1 MSTALLLLAAAI
13 ATTSADILT
22 NTNEQEGRR
31 HRLIKHR
38 NSQRIQLDNGE
49 DTAQHPT
56 PIYDNHS
63 DRRSR
68 RKLQQQWTMLQAHD
82 TIDIVNDY
90 KYNDNIVEQQRPKK
104 RPPPD
109 RLIPPIIQKESG
121 DAEVSSGF
129 RNKRPPQ
136 ISPKSIAPTSQP
148 SSDEQSSIMDVQSI
162 VVDQPRP
169 SNINPNKK
177 LNNKF
182 GEEELSGK
190 INSREYYT
198 DNNSLIDIN
207 LDKFINNKRDPP
219 TSAPSSLPSTQMVAE
234 DTIIITNGDTNKEE
248 DTLQGEYIKSS
259 SRGSHTTV
267 QIKGN
272 ATGTIDIR
280 SVSRG
285 RGKESTIF
293 TMNVKGLDTHC
304 ANMEWNSNDYNW
316 DTGKSGKSSSSIG
329 TKKKTTK
336 SSKSSKSKSS
346 KSSKS
351 KSSKIGKCS
360 KQYKWREWNKSM
372 SIWSFDDHWECSKS
386 SKSKSSKSKSA
397 KAKSSKSKG
406 AKSKSPKRSKGSRND
421 HGSCLCGQCTQDG
434 ECNFQG
440 HGYAKPQILFLK
452 VDPTLC
458 PGEVDNN
465 NLCIGTKEHI
475 TISFKGKDECTYT
488 INTLSDVNILGL
500 YRIAKPAICQSNN
513 NNNGSKAN
521 KKNGVGTNVYIDY
534 IGDSSPD
541 TFIHASCSVDIYEG
555 MRIGDSPFILA
566 GYCLENDNESVD
578 GSCSFIDQPKC
589 SGYDPEEEEDDPEEE
604 DDDDWNDKW
613 DDDAWIDDDDNMW
626 DETNWPTWSPSVW
639 EWPTYSPSIWNDDTW
654 GDWDDDNWHDTDWP
668 TYSPSIWDDDGW
680 WDDDKWDDDKWI
692 DDDDNEDN
700 HDDDTFG
707 HSNSPS
713 KAPISNTSDE
723 PTSSPSC
730 PHDMRRLS
738 TGECSP
744 VGTNEPTSISPT
756 PTFKSQTK
764 SPTAG
769 DGDDDGVDVPDTS
782 SPTIPQPPPTKS
794 TQEPTPSPEEQ
805 STPKPVW
812 TFPKNPRPS
821 SPPPTEIDN
830 TNSPSKFPSTQI
842 DPTKSPSTKS
852 PIGDEVLSKT
862 PTMNEEPSLQPTV
875 EESPSTK
882 SPVGDEVL
890 TRSPT
895 SEPDNS
901 DSPTKDQSTSSP
913 TPVTEE
919 GSPSKSPVTITS
931 SPSTSDTK
939 LPSSDSPSTVSQ
951 PTLQPIIGDSKSP
964 SSESKSPS
972 SDDSKSPTLQP
983 SKVED
988 SKSPTT
994 KSPSTEEVLTSSPTG
1009 ASSESSEPTP
1019 KPILKPPPTVRS
1031 RPTSSPMQDESSAP
1045 TELMPSKQP
1054 TSTSSSPTIVQSS
1067 PSQNPVT
1074 KSPIGDGVVSSP
1086 PTLVATSK
1094 PTLPKQSSSPT
1105 LQPSSNESPT
1115 NSKSPSTSP
1124 IINGEPSRAPAMEPS
1139 GQPTIKTPRAA
1150 TPQPTTSP
1158 SSEPTV
1164 SIAFVCY
1171 YFLFVSF
1178 ISQSNLSL

>member
-1 MSTALLLLAAAI
+1 MSTALLILLTTAI
-13 ATTSADILT
+13 ATTSANILT

-31 HRLIKHR
+31 HRLINHR

-49 DTAQHPT
+49 DTAL
-56 PIYDNHS
+56 PIPNDNAS
-63 DRRSR
+63 RRRSR

-90 KYNDNIVEQQRPKK
+90 KYDEDIIGQQQRLKK
-104 RPPPD
+104 RPPD
-109 RLIPPIIQKESG
+109 RLIPPIVQNVERG
-121 DAEVSSGF
+121 DDNDVEVSSGF
-129 RNKRPPQ
+129 RNKRPLV
-136 ISPKSIAPTSQP
+136 SPTSTAPTSRP
-148 SSDEQSSIMDVQSI
+148 SSDEQSSTMIDVQSTAI
-162 VVDQPRP
+162 DQPVP
-169 SNINPNKK
+169 SNIINPNKK

-182 GEEELSGK
+182 GEELSGK
-190 INSREYYT
+190 IISREYY
-198 DNNSLIDIN
+198 NNNPLIDIN
-207 LDKFINNKRDPP
+207 LDKFINNKREPP
-219 TSAPSSLPSTQMVAE
+219 TSAPSSLPSIPGIVAE

-248 DTLQGEYIKSS
+248 DTLQEEQYIKSS

-280 SVSRG
+280 TVSRG

-304 ANMEWNSNDYNW
+304 DNMEWNSSNDYNW
-316 DTGKSGKSSSSIG
+316 DTGKSGKSNSIV
-329 TKKKTTK
+329 KKKTTK

-351 KSSKIGKCS
+351 KSSKSSKCS
-360 KQYKWREWNKSM
+360 KQYKWREWNESM

-386 SKSKSSKSKSA
+386 SKRKSSKSKGS
-397 KAKSSKSKG
+397 KAKGSKSKG
-406 AKSKSPKRSKGSRND
+406 AKSKSPKRSKGSTND
-421 HGSCLCGQCTQDG
+421 GHGSCLCGQCTQDG

-440 HGYAKPQILFLK
+440 HGHAKPQILYLK

-475 TISFKGKDECTYT
+475 TISFKGNDECTYT
-488 INTLSDVNILGL
+488 INTLSDINILGL
-500 YRIAKPAICQSNN
+500 YRIAKPAICQSTNN
-513 NNNGSKAN
+513 NNSGSKAN

-555 MRIGDSPFILA
+555 MRIGESPFILA
-566 GYCLENDNESVD
+566 GYCLENDNEGVE

-589 SGYDPEEEEDDPEEE
+589 SGYDGEKEDDPEEEEDD
-604 DDDDWNDKW
+604 DWNQW
-613 DDDAWIDDDDNMW
+613 DDDTWIDDTMW
-626 DETNWPTWSPSVW
+626 DETNWPTWSPSTW

-654 GDWDDDNWHDTDWP
+654 GNWDDDNWHDTDWP

-680 WDDDKWDDDKWI
+680 WDDDKWV
-692 DDDDNEDN
+692 DDDDEDN
-700 HDDDTFG
+700 NDDDAFAY
-707 HSNSPS
+707 SNSPS
-713 KAPISNTSDE
+713 KAPISKSSDE

-730 PHDMRRLS
+730 PHEMRRLS
-738 TGECSP
+738 TGECTP
-744 VGTNEPTSISPT
+744 VGTSEPTSNSPT
-756 PTFKSQTK
+756 PAVKSQTK
-764 SPTAG
+764 SPTTG

-782 SPTIPQPPPTKS
+782 SPTIPQPPPTND

-805 STPKPVW
+805 STPKPIW
-812 TFPKNPRPS
+812 TFPKNPRPK

-830 TNSPSKFPSTQI
+830 TNSPSKFPSTQT
-842 DPTKSPSTKS
+842 DPTKSPSTNS
-852 PIGDEVLSKT
+852 PIGDGVLSKT
-862 PTMNEEPSLQPTV
+862 PTINEEPSLQPTV

-882 SPVGDEVL
+882 SPVGDEVS
-890 TRSPT
+890 TKSPT
-895 SEPDNS
+895 YEPDSS
-901 DSPTKDQSTSSP
+901 DSPTKDKTTSSP
-913 TPVTEE
+913 APE
-919 GSPSKSPVTITS
+919 SPSKSPVNVSS

-939 LPSSDSPSTVSQ
+939 LPSTDSPSTVEPTDNSQ
-951 PTLQPIIGDSKSP
+951 PTLQPIIGDTKSP
-964 SSESKSPS
+964 SNKSMSPS
-972 SDDSKSPTLQP
+972 SDDSKSPTLPP

-994 KSPSTEEVLTSSPTG
+994 KSPTTEEVLTSSPTG

-1105 LQPSSNESPT
+1105 LQPSSDESPI

-1124 IINGEPSRAPAMEPS
+1124 VINGEPSRTPTMEPS
-1139 GQPTIKTPRAA
+1139 EQPTVKTPRAA

-1164 SIAFVCY
+1164 SIRLCSY
-1171 YFLFVSF
+1171 LCLSF
-1178 ISQSNLSL
+1178 ISH

>member
-1 MSTALLLLAAAI
+1 MPTALLLLLAAAI

-22 NTNEQEGRR
+22 NKNEQEGRR

-49 DTAQHPT
+49 DNTAL
-56 PIYDNHS
+56 PIPNDNNAS
-63 DRRSR
+63 RRRDRRN
-68 RKLQQQWTMLQAHD
+68 LQQQWTMLQAHD
-82 TIDIVNDY
+82 TIDIVNNY
-90 KYNDNIVEQQRPKK
+90 KYDDSIIMQQQRLKK
-104 RPPPD
+104 RPPD

-129 RNKRPPQ
+129 RSKRPPQ
-136 ISPKSIAPTSQP
+136 VSPKSITPTSRP
-148 SSDEQSSIMDVQSI
+148 SSDEQSSIIDAQSI
-162 VVDQPRP
+162 AIDQPVP
-169 SNINPNKK
+169 SGINPNKK
-177 LNNKF
+177 LNHKF
-182 GEEELSGK
+182 GELSGK
-190 INSREYYT
+190 INSREYHT
-198 DNNSLIDIN
+198 DNNPFIDIK
-207 LDKFINNKRDPP
+207 LDKFINNKREPP
-219 TSAPSSLPSTQMVAE
+219 TSSPSSLPSTLVAE
-234 DTIIITNGDTNKEE
+234 DTIVITNGNINKEE
-248 DTLQGEYIKSS
+248 DTLQKEEYIKSS

-280 SVSRG
+280 TVSRG

-304 ANMEWNSNDYNW
+304 GNMEWNSNDNNW
-316 DTGKSGKSSSSIG
+316 DTGKSGKSTSIG
-329 TKKKTTK
+329 KKEKKTTK
-336 SSKSSKSKSS
+336 SNKSSKSKSS

-360 KQYKWREWNKSM
+360 KQYKWREWNESM
-372 SIWSFDDHWECSKS
+372 SIWSFDDHWECNKS
-386 SKSKSSKSKSA
+386 SKSKSSKSKGS
-397 KAKSSKSKG
+397 KAKVSKSKG
-406 AKSKSPKRSKGSRND
+406 AKSKSPKRSKGSTND
-421 HGSCLCGQCTQDG
+421 NHGSCLCGQCTTDG
-434 ECNFQG
+434 ECIFQG
-440 HGYAKPQILFLK
+440 HGHAKPQILYLK

-458 PGEVDNN
+458 PGEVDNS

-488 INTLSDVNILGL
+488 INTLSDINILGL

-513 NNNGSKAN
+513 NNNGSKSN
-521 KKNGVGTNVYIDY
+521 KMNGVGTNVYIDY

-541 TFIHASCSVDIYEG
+541 TSIHASCSVDIYEG
-555 MRIGDSPFILA
+555 MRIGESPFILA
-566 GYCLENDNESVD
+566 GYCLENDNEGVE

-589 SGYDPEEEEDDPEEE
+589 SGYDGEKEDEPEEE
-604 DDDDWNDKW
+604 DDDDDWNGYW
-613 DDDAWIDDDDNMW
+613 DDDAWIDDDTMW
-626 DETNWPTWSPSVW
+626 NETNWPTWSPSIW
-639 EWPTYSPSIWNDDTW
+639 KWPTYSPSIWNDDSW
-654 GDWDDDNWHDTDWP
+654 GNWDDDNWHDTDWP

-680 WDDDKWDDDKWI
+680 WDDDKWI
-692 DDDDNEDN
+692 DDDDEDN
-700 HDDDTFG
+700 HDDDMFG
-707 HSNSPS
+707 YSNSPS
-713 KAPISNTSDE
+713 KAPIKNTSDE

-738 TGECSP
+738 TGECTP
-744 VGTNEPTSISPT
+744 VGTSEPTSNSPT
-756 PTFKSQTK
+756 PAFKSQTK

-782 SPTIPQPPPTKS
+782 SPTVIPQPPTTND

-812 TFPKNPRPS
+812 TVPKNPRPR

-830 TNSPSKFPSTQI
+830 TNRPSKFPSTQT
-842 DPTKSPSTKS
+842 DPTRTPSTNS
-852 PIGDEVLSKT
+852 PIGDEVSSKT

-890 TRSPT
+890 TSSPT
-895 SEPDNS
+895 SKPGPDSS

-919 GSPSKSPVTITS
+919 DSPSK

-939 LPSSDSPSTVSQ
+939 LPSSDSPSTVSNSQ
-951 PTLQPIIGDSKSP
+951 PTLQPIEDTKSP
-964 SSESKSPS
+964 SSESMSPS

-983 SKVED
+983 NKVED

-994 KSPSTEEVLTSSPTG
+994 KSPSTDEVLTSSPTG
-1009 ASSESSEPTP
+1009 TSNESSAPTP
-1019 KPILKPPPTVRS
+1019 KPILKPPPTFRS
-1031 RPTSSPMQDESSAP
+1031 RPTSSPMQEDEESSGP

-1054 TSTSSSPTIVQSS
+1054 ISTSASPTTVQSS

-1074 KSPIGDGVVSSP
+1074 KSPIGDGVLSSP

-1094 PTLPKQSSSPT
+1094 PTLSKQSSSPT
-1105 LQPSSNESPT
+1105 VQPSTNESP

-1124 IINGEPSRAPAMEPS
+1124 IINGEPSRDPVMEPS
-1139 GQPTIKTPRAA
+1139 EQPTIKTPRAA
-1150 TPQPTTSP
+1150 TPQPTASP

-1171 YFLFVSF
+1171 YFLVLSSYL
-1178 ISQSNLSL
+1178 INLI